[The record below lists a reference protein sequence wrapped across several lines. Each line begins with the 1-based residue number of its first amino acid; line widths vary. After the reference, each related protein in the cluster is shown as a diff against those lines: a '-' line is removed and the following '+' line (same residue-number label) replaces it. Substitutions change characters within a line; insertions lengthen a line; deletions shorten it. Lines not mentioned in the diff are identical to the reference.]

1 MSCFN
6 KPFRARLLGL
16 HSLHPEFWAQGEASQ
31 SYKNQERFFNISLVV
46 FVLQTF
52 KSECNPE
59 AIISGLFWVV
69 FHGLL
74 GLMYLNLYKFYQ

>member
-16 HSLHPEFWAQGEASQ
+16 HSLHPEFWAKGEASQ

-52 KSECNPE
+52 KVSVTRKQ
-59 AIISGLFWVV
+59 LFQAYFGW
-69 FHGLL
+69 FF
-74 GLMYLNLYKFYQ
+74 MDY